1 MAWNREVWNW
11 KLLVT
16 MIDSEFHKDI
26 PCERFS
32 WISSSHHP
40 LWHPLHCFL
49 SLPLVSSWVW
59 PRLVSFPFSWQL
71 AVARPQTC
79 KSVGERNTFIQ
90 KYCHTWKI
98 RRCIPVLGEYSP
110 KFAYSPPCF
119 LPSAF
124 RNHSFGFSWD
134 PLKKKDLDNKNSSKT
149 VSKFK
154 DFKQKSWLKTLMLG
168 QNTEVSDGVRANFHS
183 DGVCF
188 WKLTTI
194 KIFKKSKLAF
204 SM

>member
-59 PRLVSFPFSWQL
+59 LRLVSFPFSWQL

-124 RNHSFGFSWD
+124 RNHSFGFSRD
-134 PLKKKDLDNKNSSKT
+134 PFKKKTWTTKLQVKLYLKSRILQKKT
-149 VSKFK
+149 
-154 DFKQKSWLKTLMLG
+154 G
-168 QNTEVSDGVRANFHS
+168 
-183 DGVCF
+183 
-188 WKLTTI
+188 
-194 KIFKKSKLAF
+194 
-204 SM
+204 